1 MDENEELEFFP
12 AYAFPVPAI
21 ADHHPVFLT
30 LHGID
35 EKQRKGTN
43 ALKVGNLSAEYW
55 AQYHDQ
61 LQILRLSNQSQ
72 FDTAIQTGNT
82 TRALDINDIRE
93 VLQDRKGRL
102 SARIKR
108 KSPFEEYCARHMD
121 HPDKEKHLFTR
132 RRKMT

>member
-1 MDENEELEFFP
+1 MIP
-12 AYAFPVPAI
+12 
-21 ADHHPVFLT
+21 DHHPVFLT

-55 AQYHDQ
+55 AQYLDQ

-82 TRALDINDIRE
+82 IRELDINDIRE
-93 VLQDRKGRL
+93 VLQDWKGRL

-108 KSPFEEYCARHMD
+108 KSPFEEYCSRHMD
-121 HPDKEKHLFTR
+121 HPDIQALIHAHKENDLKQQTTLYF
-132 RRKMT
+132 